1 MKHRPALYALIR
13 LHAELQG
20 RVKQNREETQRL
32 RSDMRHVEH
41 VLKLL
46 EPGFNI
52 AGIASRRKYKVNP
65 VFRRRKLIVVI
76 APVLREAGRP
86 QTAQEIA
93 AILIERYYTTELTRK
108 QRHDMGGHVIKVMR
122 RYPTTFQSDGG
133 RPQRWSIVGVAERQS
148 R

>member
-52 AGIASRRKYKVNP
+52 AGIASRRKYKTNP
-65 VFRRRKLIVVI
+65 VFRRKKLFAAI
-76 APVLREAGRP
+76 APVLREAATP
-86 QTAQEIA
+86 LTASAIA
-93 AILIERYYTTELTRK
+93 AILIERHYTTDLTRQQK
-108 QRHDMGGHVIKVMR
+108 HDMSSNITKALR
-122 RYPTTFQSDGG
+122 RYPASFQGDGA
-133 RPQRWSIVGVAERQS
+133 RPERWRIRQIG
-148 R
+148 